1 MWPAASKTVKAVST
15 WPATAAPNETGFNL
29 AHNTSN
35 SFFDE
40 LSKDSSRSIR
50 FADAMNWQ
58 DSVRGTDVTYL
69 TKDFDFSAV
78 GDGLFVDV
86 GGNSGLVARHVADN
100 HPEIRCVVED
110 LADPIKH
117 GRETLPAELARRV
130 QFVEYDFITK
140 PQPVANADVYLLRN
154 VLHDWADKQAIN
166 ILKNLTPALKHGATI
181 LVNDYVLQEHHFEN
195 KSQARALCAFDLAML
210 ALFNAGLRSLEQW
223 ISLFKR
229 ADSRFRVV
237 QLHQNHASA
246 MALLEMTW
254 HDP

>member
-15 WPATAAPNETGFNL
+15 WPATAAPNETVSSFVDTPIQCWLTTSKGFNL

-195 KSQARALCAFDLAML
+195 KSQARALSAKSRAMDITL
-210 ALFNAGLRSLEQW
+210 QKG
-223 ISLFKR
+223 
-229 ADSRFRVV
+229 
-237 QLHQNHASA
+237 
-246 MALLEMTW
+246 
-254 HDP
+254 